1 MVVIIWILFAISCLL
16 IVISTIMS
24 PDSNSFSGALV
35 GSSDLTL
42 FKTKKEIAS
51 KIFLKR
57 LMFLLGFSLMMG
69 SIIIR
74 TYM

>member
-1 MVVIIWILFAISCLL
+1 MVVIIWILFAISCIL

-57 LMFLLGFSLMMG
+57 LMFMLGFSLMIG

>member
-1 MVVIIWILFAISCLL
+1 MVVIIWILFAISCIL

-57 LMFLLGFSLMMG
+57 LMFLLGFSLMIG

>member
-1 MVVIIWILFAISCLL
+1 MVLIFWILFTLSCLL
-16 IVISTIMS
+16 IIVSSIMA

-42 FKTKKEIAS
+42 FKTKKEIGS
-51 KIFLKR
+51 KVLLKR
-57 LMFLLGFSLMMG
+57 LMFLLGFCLMIG